1 MPLNINDASVGPP
14 VESSWLSR
22 WLMRLKNILEKR
34 MKAYEYVM
42 NISMY
47 FFEGEGGIEEWRFET
62 AEAQSN
68 ITDLPSEI
76 DFALTED

>member
-1 MPLNINDASVGPP
+1 
-14 VESSWLSR
+14 
-22 WLMRLKNILEKR
+22 
-34 MKAYEYVM
+34 M

-62 AEAQSN
+62 AEAQNN